1 MRWTRATIQTPR
13 PAAPPSPRTGK
24 VAAQRPDEVSKVRN
38 PYLIPGQIRTAPLP
52 PPLGVLGVAAAV
64 SRKAADGRGPRANPR
79 HLPQHSRSA
88 DHWSAEVL
96 SCACCLPGQIRTAPL
111 PPPPGVLGVA
121 AAVSR
126 KAADGRGLRRIR
138 TQAPHLSSCYEVT
151 FVKGGKARNYL
162 SRSEKRS
169 KACERG

>member
-64 SRKAADGRGPRANPR
+64 SRKAADGRG
-79 HLPQHSRSA
+79 
-88 DHWSAEVL
+88 
-96 SCACCLPGQIRTAPL
+96 
-111 PPPPGVLGVA
+111 
-121 AAVSR
+121 
-126 KAADGRGLRRIR
+126 LRRIR